1 MAHGAE
7 EVETSLAFNMWVS
20 QQTVIKPVTAV
31 GCLTD
36 EDVGRCGVM
45 VFTDKSWQQ
54 DEHSDNKAAG
64 MPAEHQRINAFD
76 FSRAIEWTESVSE
89 GVLACISG

>member
-1 MAHGAE
+1 MVHGAE
-7 EVETSLAFNMWVS
+7 DAVTSLAFSMWVS

-31 GCLTD
+31 GCLAY
-36 EDVGRCGVM
+36 EDVGRCGMM

-64 MPAEHQRINAFD
+64 RPAEHQRINAFD
-76 FSRAIEWTESVSE
+76 FSRAIEWTESAHE
-89 GVLACISG
+89 GVLGCSSG